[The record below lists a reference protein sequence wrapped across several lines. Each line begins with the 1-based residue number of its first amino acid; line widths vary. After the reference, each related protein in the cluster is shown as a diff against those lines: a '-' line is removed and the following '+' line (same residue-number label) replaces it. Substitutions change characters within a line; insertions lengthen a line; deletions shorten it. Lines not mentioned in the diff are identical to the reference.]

1 MSKIPSEKMR
11 AIVETMFTKA
21 PKSNKALKEENE
33 RLKHWI
39 EDLLAGSY
47 VNCVYCGHRYG
58 PDDEVPVAMAEVLK
72 QHIEQCPE
80 HPMSKLKAQYR
91 EVCDA
96 ARTVCAQHTD
106 VSIRKL
112 LDLMK
117 REWWK

>member
-1 MSKIPSEKMR
+1 
-11 AIVETMFTKA
+11 
-21 PKSNKALKEENE
+21 
-33 RLKHWI
+33 
-39 EDLLAGSY
+39 
-47 VNCVYCGHRYG
+47 
-58 PDDEVPVAMAEVLK
+58 
-72 QHIEQCPE
+72 
-80 HPMSKLKAQYR
+80 MSKLKAQYR